1 MTLWSMLV
9 VVGLAT
15 TATALNAPVANAE
28 VTVPAATATIRT
40 VEPAIPQAG
49 DTLILAGTVENTGD
63 EPLQDV
69 NAILRYSAVPLEDRT
84 EVRQVGLDDD
94 LRFGRRYAEFF
105 QEMDPELEPGETA
118 AFELSV
124 PVDQIN
130 FSSPGVYVIGVDI
143 RADPVDGDRL
153 TLDTSRITVPWLPAD
168 EPLPVV
174 PVALLWP
181 VAAAPTML
189 ADGNLIDD
197 SLSDQLGA
205 DGPLTTLV
213 EAPGAAPVTW
223 IVDPD
228 LVATVEAMADGYT
241 VTDPNGTHT
250 EGGGSANATAWRE
263 ALATAT
269 QGQQQFLLPYANP
282 DLPAIAR
289 VDDTLAIDTARAAV
303 AATQAAA
310 GETTGAT
317 AAEIAWPGS
326 GVADDESLA
335 ALASAGVRTVVLS
348 SEAVT
353 PVPEE
358 YQAQVRTGETALDA
372 VVTDGGLDAAVT
384 AAGHSDPTAGATQLR
399 QAWLAETALL
409 ALSADGA
416 GQPPPPL
423 VAAAPNDWPLS
434 PAAAQAL
441 LEVWTTTPWVQS
453 AALAD
458 LPAPAR
464 PSALIAP
471 DPDAVAV
478 PPELPPGEV
487 EAAVDLEQ
495 DIGQYAALL
504 AEPDGAID
512 ELHLAALRAVA
523 TSWRPTPQA
532 AATFTSAVA
541 ADVSSQLGQVAVLVP
556 ESVTLSSNKGT
567 FPLTV
572 SNGLPQPVLVSVDVQ
587 ADNPDRMSVADVP
600 PQRVDAGE
608 NATVEVTA
616 EATANG
622 KVPVTVH
629 LTASDGS
636 RLGPTQQM
644 IVNATDYGTIGWVVV
659 GAAGALF
666 LASAVLRLIRAR
678 QRPGGSIGLEA
689 DTPAKPEPLRETAR

>member
-1 MTLWSMLV
+1 VTLRPMLV
-9 VVGLAT
+9 VVGLMT
-15 TATALNAPVANAE
+15 TATAFTAPVANAE
-28 VTVPAATATIRT
+28 DTGPAATATITT
-40 VEPAIPQAG
+40 VEPAIPRAG

-84 EVRQVGLDDD
+84 EIREVGVDDD

-105 QEMDPELEPGETA
+105 QEMDPELEPGEST
-118 AFELSV
+118 AFELQV
-124 PVDQIN
+124 PVDQID
-130 FSSPGVYVIGVDI
+130 FTSPGVYVIGVDI
-143 RADPVDGDRL
+143 RADPADGERL

-181 VAAAPTML
+181 VATAPAML

-197 SLSDQLGA
+197 SMSDRLGA

-213 EAPGAAPVTW
+213 EAPGSAPVTW

-228 LVATVEAMADGYT
+228 LVATVEAMADGYA
-241 VTDPNGTHT
+241 VAGPSGTTT
-250 EGGGSANATAWRE
+250 EGIGSADAAAWRE

-269 QGQQQFLLPYANP
+269 HGQQQFVLPYANP
-282 DLPAIAR
+282 DIPAIAR
-289 VDDTLAIDTARAAV
+289 VDETMAVDTARAAV
-303 AATQAAA
+303 AATRAAA
-310 GETTGAT
+310 SDVAT

-326 GVADDESLA
+326 GIADDESLA
-335 ALASAGVRTVVLS
+335 AFASAGVRTVVLS
-348 SEAVT
+348 SDAVT

-358 YQAQVRTGETALDA
+358 YQAQVRAGETALDA

-384 AAGHSDPTAGATQLR
+384 ASRLSDPTAGATQLR

-416 GQPPPPL
+416 GQPPTPL
-423 VAAAPNDWPLS
+423 VAAAPTDWPLS
-434 PAAAQAL
+434 RAAAQAL

-453 AALAD
+453 AALED
-458 LPAPAR
+458 LPTPAR
-464 PSALIAP
+464 PPVLVAP
-471 DPDAVAV
+471 DPDAIAV
-478 PPELPPGEV
+478 PPELPQGEV
-487 EAAVDLEQ
+487 EAAAELGQ
-495 DIGQYAALL
+495 DIGRYAALL

-512 ELHLAALRAVA
+512 QLHLAALRAVA

-532 AATFTSAVA
+532 AATYTSTIA
-541 ADVSSQLGQVAVLVP
+541 ANVSSQLGQVAVLVP

-572 SNGLPQPVLVSVDVQ
+572 SNGLPQAVLVSVDVQ
-587 ADNPDRMSVADVP
+587 ADNPDRMSVADVA

-636 RLGPTQQM
+636 RLGPAQQM

-659 GAAGALF
+659 GAAVALF
-666 LASAVLRLIRAR
+666 LASAVLRLIRSR
-678 QRPGGSIGLEA
+678 RRPVKNIGLDT
-689 DTPAKPEPLRETAR
+689 DTPAKSEPLRETAR